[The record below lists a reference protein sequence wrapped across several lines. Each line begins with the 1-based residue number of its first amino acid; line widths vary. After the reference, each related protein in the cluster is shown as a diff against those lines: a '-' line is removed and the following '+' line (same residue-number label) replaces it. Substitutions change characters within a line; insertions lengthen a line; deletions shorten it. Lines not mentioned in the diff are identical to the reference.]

1 MKKLFLLAVLSAVVC
16 GAAAHPNHIFGVR
29 VGMNIANMTFK
40 TGGVS
45 ATPNSVVRPLVAF
58 SYEKSLMH
66 TLPLYFETGLGIAGY
81 GTSISDGAVKLNAY
95 YFEAPALVNWRF
107 GLTEDVSLI
116 PYLGL
121 SMRVGFAGKVKSGSA
136 KADTFGDGGF
146 DRFDMGV
153 RAGIGV
159 EYRRYS
165 FRFGYD
171 AGFLNLSDVVGRHG
185 SQQDV
190 PAAIG
195 LPLLIAA
202 RSQFIASPAVA
213 AGEGRFRKAR
223 FPGGR
228 ISALRF
234 AASGTRVSARVVGFR
249 YSHSEKESCGASCVR
264 IDCRRICSDHRW
276 AGFRA
281 TYVPDSGFGGPQAR
295 AEALRKGGKS
305 PQLVCGTHFAHG
317 ASVKHPRKL
326 CLRIFISSI
335 FCAPI
340 RRWPFS
346 SPLRWVFWSANCAG
360 AVSRSAR

>member
-40 TGGVS
+40 AGGVS

-81 GTSISDGAVKLNAY
+81 

-121 SMRVGFAGKVKSGSA
+121 SMRVGFAGKVKSVSA

-171 AGFLNLSDVVGRHG
+171 AGFLNLSDV
-185 SQQDV
+185 SDV
-190 PAAIG
+190 TVRNKTFQLQLG
-195 LPLLIAA
+195 Y
-202 RSQFIASPAVA
+202 
-213 AGEGRFRKAR
+213 RF
-223 FPGGR
+223 
-228 ISALRF
+228 
-234 AASGTRVSARVVGFR
+234 
-249 YSHSEKESCGASCVR
+249 
-264 IDCRRICSDHRW
+264 
-276 AGFRA
+276 
-281 TYVPDSGFGGPQAR
+281 
-295 AEALRKGGKS
+295 
-305 PQLVCGTHFAHG
+305 
-317 ASVKHPRKL
+317 
-326 CLRIFISSI
+326 
-335 FCAPI
+335 
-340 RRWPFS
+340 
-346 SPLRWVFWSANCAG
+346 
-360 AVSRSAR
+360 

>member
-29 VGMNIANMTFK
+29 VGIANMTFK
-40 TGGVS
+40 AGGVS

-81 GTSISDGAVKLNAY
+81 GTSVSDGAVKLNAY

-171 AGFLNLSDVVGRHG
+171 AGFLNLSDV
-185 SQQDV
+185 SDV
-190 PAAIG
+190 TVRNKTFQLQLG
-195 LPLLIAA
+195 Y
-202 RSQFIASPAVA
+202 
-213 AGEGRFRKAR
+213 RF
-223 FPGGR
+223 
-228 ISALRF
+228 
-234 AASGTRVSARVVGFR
+234 
-249 YSHSEKESCGASCVR
+249 
-264 IDCRRICSDHRW
+264 
-276 AGFRA
+276 
-281 TYVPDSGFGGPQAR
+281 
-295 AEALRKGGKS
+295 
-305 PQLVCGTHFAHG
+305 
-317 ASVKHPRKL
+317 
-326 CLRIFISSI
+326 
-335 FCAPI
+335 
-340 RRWPFS
+340 
-346 SPLRWVFWSANCAG
+346 
-360 AVSRSAR
+360 

>member
-171 AGFLNLSDVVGRHG
+171 AGFLNLSDVSDVTVRNKTFLLQLGYRFLSQPDRNSSLPLPLRRGKVVLGRLAFRAVGFPRSVSLRPERGFRPG
-185 SQQDV
+185 SSDSGTAIRRRN
-190 PAAIG
+190 PAG
-195 LPLLIAA
+195 LPA
-202 RSQFIASPAVA
+202 
-213 AGEGRFRKAR
+213 
-223 FPGGR
+223 
-228 ISALRF
+228 
-234 AASGTRVSARVVGFR
+234 
-249 YSHSEKESCGASCVR
+249 
-264 IDCRRICSDHRW
+264 
-276 AGFRA
+276 
-281 TYVPDSGFGGPQAR
+281 
-295 AEALRKGGKS
+295 
-305 PQLVCGTHFAHG
+305 
-317 ASVKHPRKL
+317 
-326 CLRIFISSI
+326 
-335 FCAPI
+335 
-340 RRWPFS
+340 
-346 SPLRWVFWSANCAG
+346 
-360 AVSRSAR
+360 

>member
-40 TGGVS
+40 AGGVS

-81 GTSISDGAVKLNAY
+81 GTSVSDGAVKLNAY

-159 EYRRYS
+159 STVVIRSVSVTMRDSSISPMCRTSRFATRRS
-165 FRFGYD
+165 SCNW
-171 AGFLNLSDVVGRHG
+171 ATASDR
-185 SQQDV
+185 S
-190 PAAIG
+190 PIAIH
-195 LPLLIAA
+195 
-202 RSQFIASPAVA
+202 
-213 AGEGRFRKAR
+213 R
-223 FPGGR
+223 FPCRCGGGR
-228 ISALRF
+228 SF
-234 AASGTRVSARVVGFR
+234 
-249 YSHSEKESCGASCVR
+249 
-264 IDCRRICSDHRW
+264 
-276 AGFRA
+276 
-281 TYVPDSGFGGPQAR
+281 
-295 AEALRKGGKS
+295 
-305 PQLVCGTHFAHG
+305 
-317 ASVKHPRKL
+317 
-326 CLRIFISSI
+326 
-335 FCAPI
+335 
-340 RRWPFS
+340 
-346 SPLRWVFWSANCAG
+346 
-360 AVSRSAR
+360 

>member
-121 SMRVGFAGKVKSGSA
+121 S
-136 KADTFGDGGF
+136 
-146 DRFDMGV
+146 FDMGV

-171 AGFLNLSDVVGRHG
+171 AGFLNLSDV
-185 SQQDV
+185 SDV
-190 PAAIG
+190 TVRNKTF
-195 LPLLIAA
+195 LL
-202 RSQFIASPAVA
+202 QL
-213 AGEGRFRKAR
+213 GYRF
-223 FPGGR
+223 
-228 ISALRF
+228 
-234 AASGTRVSARVVGFR
+234 
-249 YSHSEKESCGASCVR
+249 
-264 IDCRRICSDHRW
+264 
-276 AGFRA
+276 
-281 TYVPDSGFGGPQAR
+281 
-295 AEALRKGGKS
+295 
-305 PQLVCGTHFAHG
+305 
-317 ASVKHPRKL
+317 
-326 CLRIFISSI
+326 
-335 FCAPI
+335 
-340 RRWPFS
+340 
-346 SPLRWVFWSANCAG
+346 
-360 AVSRSAR
+360 

>member
-40 TGGVS
+40 AGGVS

-81 GTSISDGAVKLNAY
+81 GTSVSDGAVKLNAY

-165 FRFGYD
+165 
-171 AGFLNLSDVVGRHG
+171 
-185 SQQDV
+185 
-190 PAAIG
+190 
-195 LPLLIAA
+195 
-202 RSQFIASPAVA
+202 
-213 AGEGRFRKAR
+213 
-223 FPGGR
+223 
-228 ISALRF
+228 
-234 AASGTRVSARVVGFR
+234 
-249 YSHSEKESCGASCVR
+249 
-264 IDCRRICSDHRW
+264 
-276 AGFRA
+276 
-281 TYVPDSGFGGPQAR
+281 
-295 AEALRKGGKS
+295 
-305 PQLVCGTHFAHG
+305 
-317 ASVKHPRKL
+317 
-326 CLRIFISSI
+326 
-335 FCAPI
+335 
-340 RRWPFS
+340 
-346 SPLRWVFWSANCAG
+346 
-360 AVSRSAR
+360 